1 MSGPLPGWM
10 APLTCPAAI
19 VYGRVAAWRIGRMRP
34 RRAPLPVI
42 SVGNITAGGVGK
54 SPFVRWLAEAL
65 CRDHRHPMIA
75 LRGYRAHRRHG
86 SDEANEHRWLL
97 PGVPV
102 VTGADRLAAIERS
115 LAVDDGPDCC
125 ILDDG
130 FQHRRLARD
139 LDLVLIDA
147 GRPGLDDRPLPAGWL
162 REPPTALSRADA
174 VIVTRAERVDPALAA
189 RIHGLHGAG
198 PIAWTRHAWTGLR
211 RVPAGATAPDAV
223 PVPLDALR
231 GRHVVTLLGIGHP
244 AAFTAQ
250 ARAAGAIIDR
260 DIPVRD
266 HARYDRRVLRT
277 LREAAGPQRA
287 VLTTQKDWMKLGPLL
302 AGGPGGVEFLV
313 PRLELEFIDGEGA
326 LLGRVRR
333 ALSESTR

>member
-10 APLTCPAAI
+10 APLTCPAAM

-65 CRDHRHPMIA
+65 RREHRHPMIA

-86 SDEANEHRWLL
+86 SDEANEHRRLL

-102 VTGADRLAAIERS
+102 VTGADRLAAIERY
-115 LAVDDGPDCC
+115 LADDGSPDCC

-147 GRPGLDDRPLPAGWL
+147 LRPGLDDRALPAGWL
-162 REPPTALSRADA
+162 RETPAALARADA

-189 RIHGLHGAG
+189 RLRGLHGAD
-198 PIAWTRHAWTGLR
+198 PIAWTRHAWTRLC

-223 PVPLDALR
+223 PVALDALR

-244 AAFTAQ
+244 AAFIAQ
-250 ARAAGAIIDR
+250 ACAAGAIIDR

-266 HARYDRRVLRT
+266 HARYDRRVLRRV
-277 LREAAGPQRA
+277 REATGPDRA

-302 AGGPGGVEFLV
+302 AGEPGEIEFLM
-313 PRLELEFIDGEGA
+313 PHLELEFIDGAGA
-326 LLGRVRR
+326 LLDRVLR
-333 ALSESTR
+333 ALSGSTR